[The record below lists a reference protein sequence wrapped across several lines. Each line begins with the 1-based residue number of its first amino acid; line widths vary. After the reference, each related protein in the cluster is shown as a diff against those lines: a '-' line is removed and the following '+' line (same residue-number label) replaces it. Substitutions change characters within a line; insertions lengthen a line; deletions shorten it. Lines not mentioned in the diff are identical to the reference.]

1 MVVITEGERLELE
14 TGGSSSVGSRVCF
27 SFPGDYLLHENS
39 LETSRVELV
48 KTTREKHP
56 FSLSP
61 LFSALPET
69 SGALE
74 QQRTVPPPPP
84 PSPKLLHGPWGPW
97 PSYVVIGLGDT
108 WERCRPKCKPR
119 PDARCPL
126 PPPQVRHHHISP
138 EDRQQA
144 RFPSLERPAHP
155 LCWLQAA

>member
-74 QQRTVPPPPP
+74 QQRTVP
-84 PSPKLLHGPWGPW
+84 SP
-97 PSYVVIGLGDT
+97 
-108 WERCRPKCKPR
+108 
-119 PDARCPL
+119 PL
-126 PPPQVRHHHISP
+126 PPQSCSTGPG
-138 EDRQQA
+138 D
-144 RFPSLERPAHP
+144 LGPAM
-155 LCWLQAA
+155 